1 MSIPEISVTELHDQ
15 MRGNVVL
22 LDVREEGEWEEVRAI
37 GTIHIPLGEIPERA
51 GELPAEEQ
59 IHIICRSGARSLSAA
74 EFLATQGLEAINV
87 AGGTNAWVQAGLPTE
102 SGP

>member
-1 MSIPEISVTELHDQ
+1 MSIPEITVTELHDL
-15 MRGNVVL
+15 MKDDTVL

-37 GTIHIPLGEIPERA
+37 GTVHIPLGEIPERA
-51 GELPAEEQ
+51 GELPAGER

-74 EFLATQGLEAINV
+74 EFLANQGLEAINV
-87 AGGTNAWVQAGLPTE
+87 VGGTNAWLQADLPTE